1 MRKQEV
7 AKNFFC
13 LKKEFYKKVELFFKK
28 KEKNWYNEKEEKEEK
43 RRVEKGKKELRIKTQ
58 K

>member
-28 KEKNWYNEKEEKEEK
+28 KEKNWYNEKGEKEEK
-43 RRVEKGKKELRIKTQ
+43 RRFEKVKKN
-58 K
+58 